1 MTILFPSAPPEV
13 VNSDPTRESMVGG
26 GGGEKHR
33 IELAPRAQRCKG
45 QKKKEEDV
53 LSALRKPLVPL
64 LLALQTQEKHYG
76 KRKGW

>member
-1 MTILFPSAPPEV
+1 MPLLKLLIQTPLGRAWL
-13 VNSDPTRESMVGG
+13 GG

-45 QKKKEEDV
+45 QKKKEDDV